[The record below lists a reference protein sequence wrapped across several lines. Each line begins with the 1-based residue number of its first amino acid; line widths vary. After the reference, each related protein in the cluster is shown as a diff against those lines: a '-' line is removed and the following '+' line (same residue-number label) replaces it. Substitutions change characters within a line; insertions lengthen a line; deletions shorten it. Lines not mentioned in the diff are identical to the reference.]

1 MLALPWVPGCG
12 DPAEATGSDRPLR
25 YLGSEPSSLDP
36 AHINDAGTVQVL
48 LQLYA
53 GLTRLDENVEPYPSL
68 AESWE
73 ISDDRTE
80 YRFTLREDLSFSDG
94 SPLEAADVARSWIRL
109 LDPATGG
116 SGAAMLADIVGANAF
131 ATGEGEVEDVGI
143 EVVDARTIVVRLA
156 HPASYFPAVL
166 ATPATFVVPR
176 SADEG
181 SEWASPTDFVG
192 SGPYVLDS
200 VASDALVLRGNPYYV
215 HGPPSID
222 EVRIVTDLGE
232 SDPVAA
238 FADGELDLTGV
249 AGWDAAWVRYDPE
262 LGPYLHQADSLSV
275 EYFGFDT
282 SRPPFDDARIRRA
295 FLLALD
301 RPRLV
306 ELAAGS
312 SAEPASSLVPPA
324 LWPSGMQP
332 DPPGDPEAARGLL
345 RDAGYEDGSDL
356 GPITVS
362 LGGFGAEGVIETW
375 RQELGV
381 EIVLET
387 MEFDAYFAELEEEPP
402 HVFTVIWIA
411 DYPTPQALYGLLL
424 SPGADSNWGRWVD
437 PEFSELLAAAGSA
450 DSEEEQAERFVE
462 VDEYV
467 DQQAPVIPYAYGE
480 DWWLVRDGLR
490 GARTLTTGLFDLGA
504 LSWSEGE

>member
-1 MLALPWVPGCG
+1 MFPAASCAVPIVDAGG
-12 DPAEATGSDRPLR
+12 AERPLR
-25 YLGSEPSSLDP
+25 YLGSEPNSLDP
-36 AHINDAGTVQVL
+36 ARANDAGTIQVL

-73 ISDDRTE
+73 ISEDRTE
-80 YRFTLREDLSFSDG
+80 YRFTLRERLQFSDG
-94 SPLEAADVARSWIRL
+94 TPLDATDVARSWLRL

-116 SGAAMLADIVGANAF
+116 SGAAMLADVAGATAF
-131 ATGEGEVEDVGI
+131 ATGEGEAEDVGI
-143 EVVDARTIVVRLA
+143 EVVDPRTLVVTLS

-181 SEWASPTDFVG
+181 SDWVSANDFVG
-192 SGPYVLDS
+192 SGPYVVDS
-200 VASDALVLRGNPYYV
+200 LTPSELVLRGNEHYV

-222 EVRIVTDLGE
+222 EVRIVSDLGD
-232 SDPVAA
+232 SDAVTAFTQDEIDVA
-238 FADGELDLTGV
+238 GIP
-249 AGWDAAWVRYDPE
+249 GWDAAWVRYDAE
-262 LGPYLHQADSLSV
+262 IGPHLHQADSLSI

-282 SRPPFDDARIRRA
+282 TRPPFDDARVRRA

-324 LWPSGMQP
+324 LWPEGMEA
-332 DPPGDPEAARGLL
+332 DEAGDPEEARELL
-345 RDAGYEDGSDL
+345 ADAGYEDGADL
-356 GPITVS
+356 GELTVS
-362 LGGFGAEGVIETW
+362 LGGFGAPGVIETW
-375 RQELGV
+375 REELGV
-381 EIVLET
+381 EIELET
-387 MEFDAYFAELEEEPP
+387 MEFDEYFAQLEEEPP
-402 HVFTVIWIA
+402 HIFTVIWIA

-424 SPGADSNWGRWVD
+424 GPGSDSNWGRWVD
-437 PEFSELLAAAGSA
+437 SDFSELLQSAAAA
-450 DSEEEQAERFVE
+450 DTENEQAERFIA

-467 DQQAPVIPYAYGE
+467 DEQAPVIPYAYGE

-490 GARTLTTGLFDLGA
+490 GARTLTLQLLDFGA
-504 LSWSEGE
+504 LSWSD